1 VTHGGF
7 AGRAGATV
15 IGRWLGAA
23 LLVTALADCGPA
35 KGTIGAVLSRG
46 PDGRVFVREVPDGLA
61 AAQGGVA
68 PGDEI
73 LLIDGRDARALG
85 PKGLHEALSGNVGER
100 VKLTLVRRGEV
111 VRVTL
116 NRTKAE
122 KYRVSADPSAGTPE

>member
-1 VTHGGF
+1 VTCGSV
-7 AGRAGATV
+7 ARRAATAL
-15 IGRWLGAA
+15 GRWLGAA
-23 LLVTALADCGPA
+23 LLVTVLAHCGPS

-46 PDGRVFVREVPDGLA
+46 PDGRLFVREVPEGLA
-61 AAQGGVA
+61 AAKGGVA

-100 VKLTLVRRGEV
+100 VKLTLVRRGEI

-122 KYRVSADPSAGTPE
+122 KYRVDSSGGTPE